1 MLKTF
6 SGRLVVLGAI
16 GLTLYLQSLLW
27 LGEGGF
33 RDRQQLQAR
42 VDEVKT
48 QNLQLMERNRILRAE
63 VSDLK
68 NGMEAVEE
76 HARLDLGLIKP
87 NETFF
92 QMSTLP
98 RLGPDISKA
107 SNGIPRPT
115 ADAEPMAMIPSSH
128 TPVP

>member
-1 MLKTF
+1 MLKNLF
-6 SGRLVVLGAI
+6 RSSGGTGRI

-63 VSDLK
+63 VTDLK
-68 NGMEAVEE
+68 NGMEALR
-76 HARLDLGLIKP
+76 ACTSR
-87 NETFF
+87 
-92 QMSTLP
+92 S
-98 RLGPDISKA
+98 R
-107 SNGIPRPT
+107 
-115 ADAEPMAMIPSSH
+115 ADQAE
-128 TPVP
+128 